1 MMILEKPMSEDLY
14 VSKEDLEK
22 IKDARINSQIT
33 ALNAEKATLEHRLA
47 EAEYKNVV
55 AGIFIKHK
63 LNLNDIIDEVTGKV
77 IKQ

>member
-22 IKDARINSQIT
+22 IKDARTKSQIT
-33 ALNAEKATLEHRLA
+33 ALEAEKAALEHKLA
-47 EAEYKNVV
+47 EAEFKNVV